1 MASLRILVVDDH
13 LSAAESLAEWLR
25 CLGHEVRIAE
35 DGPSALALSESFH
48 PALVILDIQMPS
60 MDGYE
65 TARRLRRSMAN
76 DQVFIAAL
84 SGSWISSSPGL
95 VDRFDAHF
103 VKPIEGAQ
111 VAQLIER
118 AARGAPA
125 RPALRPG
132 RAVDGSGRRSAG
144 AWQAASG

>member
-1 MASLRILVVDDH
+1 MTSLRILVVDDQ
-13 LSAAESLAEWLR
+13 LRAAESLAEWLR

-65 TARRLRRSMAN
+65 TAKRLRRSMAN
-76 DQVFIAAL
+76 DEVFIAAL

-103 VKPIEGAQ
+103 VKPIGGAQ
-111 VAQLIER
+111 LVQLIDRSAR
-118 AARGAPA
+118 AAPA
-125 RPALRPG
+125 RPARRPG
-132 RAVDGSGRRSAG
+132 TTVDASERQSAG
-144 AWQAASG
+144 ALQAAGG